1 MQYLYAFF
9 GGMAAFFSPCVL
21 PLLPG
26 YLSLIGG
33 VSFEDLRYGDS
44 TRETMLHTGIC
55 SIFFSAGFSLVF
67 TLMGA
72 SATAA
77 GQFLFANSGLISAVS
92 GGLLVLFGIH
102 LTGLVNFKLLMYE
115 KRLHLDRFEPGYVG
129 AFFMGMAF
137 AAGWSPCIGPILA
150 GFLALAASSSTA
162 WHGTLL
168 LACFSAGL
176 AVPFIAAGFAS
187 GRALALLAKYGKV
200 VRYSC
205 VVAGV
210 FLIGIGL
217 ALIFRDKF
225 TFLHGLVPVTAIF

>member
-1 MQYLYAFF
+1 MQYIYAFF
-9 GGMAAFFSPCVL
+9 GGLAAFFSPCVL

-44 TRETMLHTGIC
+44 TRETMLRT
-55 SIFFSAGFSLVF
+55 GFSSVSFTLGFSVVF

-72 SATAA
+72 SATAL
-77 GQFLFANSGLISAVS
+77 GQFLFANSQMISMAAGILMVI
-92 GGLLVLFGIH
+92 FGVH
-102 LTGLVNFKLLMYE
+102 LTGLVNLKVLMYE
-115 KRLHLDRFEPGYVG
+115 KRMHLNKFEPGYIG

-162 WHGTLL
+162 WHGMAL

-176 AVPFIAAGFAS
+176 AVPFILAGFAS
-187 GRALALLAKYGKV
+187 GRALALLGKHRKLI
-200 VRYSC
+200 RYSC
-205 VVAGV
+205 AATGV
-210 FLIGIGL
+210 FLMLIGL

-225 TFLHGLVPVTAIF
+225 TFLRGIIPVSAIF